1 MKFSNITTNY
11 NNNKQK
17 KNWVKESTALFF
29 GQFNCTECH
38 EFAIF
43 FEKNSSLK

>member
-1 MKFSNITTNY
+1 M
-11 NNNKQK
+11 NKK
-17 KNWVKESTALFF
+17 KLGKGIAMPSALFF